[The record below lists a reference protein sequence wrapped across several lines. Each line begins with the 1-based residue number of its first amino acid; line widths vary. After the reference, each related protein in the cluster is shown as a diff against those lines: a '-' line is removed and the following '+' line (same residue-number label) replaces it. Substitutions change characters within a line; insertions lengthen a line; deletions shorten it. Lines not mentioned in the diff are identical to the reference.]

1 MVNRPTSS
9 DSEERYI
16 VVNLIALLYMLS
28 AAEVGDT
35 ARLRLTVAFR
45 MGVTGECTERVDLWV
60 IFT

>member
-1 MVNRPTSS
+1 M
-9 DSEERYI
+9 
-16 VVNLIALLYMLS
+16 VNLIALLYMLS